1 MAAEASEEYVFEEL
15 RLAPDIV
22 QETQEARY
30 YRAFWLVADKAHI
43 EESCSLGVGCFGDFA
58 LERLW
63 FSSGQMRVARS
74 SDPELRA
81 WGQHVM

>member
-30 YRAFWLVADKAHI
+30 YRAFW
-43 EESCSLGVGCFGDFA
+43 VG
-58 LERLW
+58 
-63 FSSGQMRVARS
+63 SG
-74 SDPELRA
+74 
-81 WGQHVM
+81 